1 MTIDL
6 NADAG
11 ESYGA
16 WTLGQ
21 DAALFGF
28 LSSVNIAC
36 GFHAGDPKMIL
47 QTLEL
52 AEEHGLAIGAHP
64 GFPDLIGFGRREM
77 NLEPDQIYADV
88 LYQIAA
94 LTGMVQTQGLKL
106 HHVKAH
112 GALYNQAA
120 RNLSTAKAIAK
131 AVHDFDPSLPFVGLP
146 NSMLQ
151 AAAAEYDLRFISEAF
166 PERGYVDS
174 GQLAPRSLKG
184 SSIHDPELAAA
195 RAVQMAKGR
204 IETLEGHMLEIAPQT
219 LCIHGDN
226 PNVVAIATAVR
237 EALEQAGFTVGT
249 Y

>member
-16 WTLGQ
+16 WTLGA
-21 DAALFGF
+21 DAALFGL

-36 GFHAGDPKMIL
+36 GFHAGDPRTIL

-52 AEEHGLAIGAHP
+52 AQEHGLAIGAHP

-77 NLEPDQIYADV
+77 NLEPFQIYADV
-88 LYQIAA
+88 LYQISA
-94 LTGMVQTQGLKL
+94 LAGMTQAQGLRL
-106 HHVKAH
+106 NHVKAH

-131 AVHDFDPSLPFVGLP
+131 AVHDFDSSLPFVGLP

-151 AAAAEYDLRFISEAF
+151 AAAAEYDLKFIPEAF
-166 PERGYVDS
+166 PERGYVES
-174 GQLAPRSLKG
+174 GQLAPRSMNG
-184 SSIHDPELAAA
+184 SSIHNPELAAA
-195 RAVQMAKGR
+195 RAVQMAQGQL
-204 IETLEGHMLEIAPQT
+204 ETLEGHRFEIAPKT

-226 PNVVAIATAVR
+226 PNAVEIATAVCQ
-237 EALEQAGFTVGT
+237 ALEQAGFVIRA